1 MKLPEVDVD
10 LLPLKVVL
18 FCLFG
23 AHACLIPYMTIH
35 MKDLGISVEETSYI
49 YTFLP
54 FTQIMGSPLA
64 GAVADKLGQYK
75 PVLIISLLL
84 TSAFSTAIMFVPPA
98 ANTYEH
104 VPHRYITCNSSEL
117 NLIIESCNQKCENNS
132 NIKYDL
138 FASSCD
144 KRCFNSLHG
153 SLNSSYETNM
163 TSSISITNIH
173 LDMPELKEDLCSY
186 SISASKTPLLCYSED
201 MDDENCTI
209 NCDITLVSN
218 TNETNYLSTNCF
230 HTNTNKRLTTVW
242 IYFGLRVMFQ
252 IFVAIC
258 ISLTDATTLHMVESH
273 GGQYG
278 RQRFWAILATA
289 IFSPVTGILVDLV
302 SEEGHNDYS
311 PAFYFFNGLTI
322 LTVFAVASL
331 KMELALPEENMWKNA
346 VKLFRL
352 PVVIILFFI
361 IFWLGTV
368 WGFIESFL
376 FWYLLDLNSPTYL
389 LGLTLTI
396 GSGIGLPFLHYSEWF
411 VRHIGQ
417 VNLLII
423 ALMFYF
429 IRCFGYSF
437 ISNPWWCI
445 PFEAMEAFTYHT
457 MWVAAATY
465 SAKLCPRSLLG
476 TMQGFV
482 SGIHY
487 GVGRGS
493 GSFIGGN
500 IMSNYGGRIAFRAM
514 GVISGGFCVIYA
526 LIHYGVVR
534 KFNEKQEKM
543 KKAIELELSIAEDIP
558 PEEDPLS
565 GEGEMPD
572 ELKRYLA
579 QARKSIESRGPVL

>member
-1 MKLPEVDVD
+1 MKLPEIDAD
-10 LLPLKVVL
+10 LLPLKAVL

-84 TSAFSTAIMFVPPA
+84 TAAFSTAIMFVPPA
-98 ANTYEH
+98 DNLNEY
-104 VPHRYITCNSSEL
+104 VPHRYITWNSSKL
-117 NLIIESCNQKCENNS
+117 NFIVDSCNQVCENNLNITYSLFVS
-132 NIKYDL
+132 N
-138 FASSCD
+138 CD
-144 KRCFNSLHG
+144 RSCFNS
-153 SLNSSYETNM
+153 SYNYSNSFYESNT
-163 TSSISITNIH
+163 TISTSITNIN
-173 LDMPELKEDLCSY
+173 LEMPELKQNVCIY
-186 SISASKTPLLCYSED
+186 PISTWKSFLRNSNNE
-201 MDDENCTI
+201 DDESCTI
-209 NCDITLVSN
+209 KCNVTLISNDNGTNYFN
-218 TNETNYLSTNCF
+218 TNCITS
-230 HTNTNKRLTTVW
+230 NTNKRLTVW

-289 IFSPVTGILVDLV
+289 IFSPVTGILVDMA

-331 KMELALPEENMWKNA
+331 KMELALPEENIWKNA

-376 FWYLLDLNSPTYL
+376 FWYLIDLKSPTYL

-417 VNLLII
+417 VNLLIV

-437 ISNPWWCI
+437 INNPWWCI

-465 SAKLCPRSLLG
+465 SAKLCPKSLLG

-500 IMSNYGGRIAFRAM
+500 IMSNYGGRIAFRSM
-514 GVISGGFCVIYA
+514 GVISGGFCIIYA
-526 LIHYGVVR
+526 GVHYGIVR
-534 KFNEKQEKM
+534 RFNEKEEKM
-543 KKAIELELSIAEDIP
+543 KKAIELEISITEDIP